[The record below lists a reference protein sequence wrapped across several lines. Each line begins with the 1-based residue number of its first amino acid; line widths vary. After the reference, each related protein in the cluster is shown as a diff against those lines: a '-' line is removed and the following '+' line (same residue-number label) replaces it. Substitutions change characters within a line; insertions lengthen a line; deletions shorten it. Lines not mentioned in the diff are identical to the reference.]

1 MSKVFPRWQFLSN
14 HQSDP
19 DGRII
24 FLWRHLAS
32 VKFVSQSRQSLTTEV
47 TLPNHPPITIT
58 SIYASNL
65 AEERIDLW
73 AELINTQ
80 HQLSLHLKPW
90 LVAGYFNQIT
100 HPSEHSSPTVQALS
114 SSMIHFRDTLL
125 QLGLFDLRYQGI
137 FNTWSNKQPVSFVTR
152 VRALQDPTAVNFE
165 EEKTL
170 HDKWMFLQG
179 IEEAY
184 FRQRSRINWLKEG
197 DFKTSYF
204 HRVAVVCAAI
214 NTIRSFLLSNG
225 SLITDPEEMSLIP
238 YRCSPEACLS
248 LSSIPD
254 APTITKTILKLN
266 PNKSSGP
273 DGLTSG
279 FFKGFMSSAVNST
292 ILTMV
297 PKHPGASAV
306 GDYMPI
312 SCCSTLYKAVSK
324 ILVSKLKPLL
334 PDLILPN
341 QTAFVK
347 GRLLVENT
355 VPATELVNGYHKSVG
370 PKKVVIKVDIVKAFD
385 TISWTFVLNCLSGI
399 GVPPSYIRLVEAS
412 ITTTSFTVGYN
423 GQVHGYF
430 KGKRGLRQGDPLSPY
445 LFVIAMN
452 CLSMFLDKG
461 AEEGRFSY
469 HDKCAPT
476 KLMHLCFSSDLLIF
490 TDGAEISVKGV
501 LEILEQFKSKSG
513 LAVSIQKTA
522 FYSSGL
528 SSHEINMISSSTGLT
543 HGSLPICYLGVPL
556 NSKKLSLLNCEPLLN
571 QVKSK
576 VNTWS
581 AQSLSFAGRLLL
593 VNTVIAVLDGSLSNF
608 WTKKPSQK
616 HSWLANKL
624 LRIRDIAYP
633 VVKVKL
639 GNGARTR
646 FWTDNWIPF
655 GSLEAFL
662 SPVISRRMGVPANAM
677 VKDINANG
685 NWNIR
690 SLRTDNLVIF
700 QTYLTGIFLT
710 EEEDTYEWEVDGVVW
725 KDYSTSAIY
734 KQLKHH
740 APLVP
745 WFDIIWYV
753 QLETDY
759 SIGGS
764 LRILLVYSAMLRRNR
779 TITSSSYVPIVGKF
793 GQQLQLD
800 VKSTHQEIIRAP

>member
-24 FLWRHLAS
+24 FLWGHPAS
-32 VKFVSQSRQSLTTEV
+32 VKVLAQSRQSLTTEV

-80 HQLSLHLKPW
+80 QQLSLHLKPW
-90 LVAGYFNQIT
+90 LVAGDFNQIT
-100 HPSEHSSPTVQALS
+100 HPSKHSSPTVQALS

-137 FNTWSNKQPVSFVTR
+137 FNTWSNKQPASLITKKLDCALVNYEWISAFPSSSAIFLPSKSDHTSCLLNLQTPLPIAGTKPFKFFNYLTQHPLFLTTVNDAWILAGIFSSTLADLSWKLKSLKS
-152 VRALQDPTAVNFE
+152 VRALHDPTAVNFE

-170 HDKWMFLQG
+170 HDKWMFLRG

-197 DFKTSYF
+197 DSNTSYF
-204 HRVAVVCAAI
+204 HRVAVVRAAI
-214 NTIRSFLLSNG
+214 NTIISFLLSNG
-225 SLITDPEEMSLIP
+225 SLITDLEEMAIHAVNNFKSILAPDVLPFCLVSVSWFQSLIP

-279 FFKGFMSSAVNST
+279 FFKGAWSILGEEVVCSIQRLFLTGYMSSAVNST

-355 VPATELVNGYHKSVG
+355 VLATELVNGYHKSVG
-370 PKKVVIKVDIVKAFD
+370 PKKVVIKVDIAKAFD

-399 GVPPSYIRLVEAS
+399 EVPPSYIRLVEAC

-423 GQVHGYF
+423 GLVHGYF

-445 LFVIAMN
+445 L
-452 CLSMFLDKG
+452 L
-461 AEEGRFSY
+461 
-469 HDKCAPT
+469 
-476 KLMHLCFSSDLLIF
+476 
-490 TDGAEISVKGV
+490 
-501 LEILEQFKSKSG
+501 
-513 LAVSIQKTA
+513 
-522 FYSSGL
+522 
-528 SSHEINMISSSTGLT
+528 
-543 HGSLPICYLGVPL
+543 
-556 NSKKLSLLNCEPLLN
+556 
-571 QVKSK
+571 
-576 VNTWS
+576 
-581 AQSLSFAGRLLL
+581 
-593 VNTVIAVLDGSLSNF
+593 
-608 WTKKPSQK
+608 
-616 HSWLANKL
+616 
-624 LRIRDIAYP
+624 
-633 VVKVKL
+633 
-639 GNGARTR
+639 
-646 FWTDNWIPF
+646 
-655 GSLEAFL
+655 
-662 SPVISRRMGVPANAM
+662 
-677 VKDINANG
+677 
-685 NWNIR
+685 
-690 SLRTDNLVIF
+690 
-700 QTYLTGIFLT
+700 
-710 EEEDTYEWEVDGVVW
+710 
-725 KDYSTSAIY
+725 
-734 KQLKHH
+734 
-740 APLVP
+740 
-745 WFDIIWYV
+745 
-753 QLETDY
+753 
-759 SIGGS
+759 
-764 LRILLVYSAMLRRNR
+764 
-779 TITSSSYVPIVGKF
+779 
-793 GQQLQLD
+793 
-800 VKSTHQEIIRAP
+800 